1 MDFMERDLD
10 TLFDENFAYEPKK
23 PQEGKNFPYV
33 MLSKLDGRHE
43 EVPLTSIGMVTDYV
57 QKTTGQLFHINEN
70 IIGKGSGAR
79 LEDLKDPPKEIAA
92 YLKRAMTEFISTS
105 IDTYLD
111 CGKKGKLPQ
120 FISLMS
126 SSWPCIEGKTT
137 GITEFRLMNLPIDD
151 VGPAATHNDDQ
162 PLNQC
167 IGREIAALVQK
178 GNKADSWQDVAANVK
193 KNLVGTIRPIDVPV
207 KVPNGTGEDDY
218 EWKFEPLLD
227 NEGKPVV
234 RAITE
239 ADIDRLGE
247 ACMETILFG

>member
-1 MDFMERDLD
+1 MQVGDRHLR
-10 TLFDENFAYEPKK
+10 PGHG
-23 PQEGKNFPYV
+23 QVRG
-33 MLSKLDGRHE
+33 GRP
-43 EVPLTSIGMVTDYV
+43 VAR
-57 QKTTGQLFHINEN
+57 
-70 IIGKGSGAR
+70 GA
-79 LEDLKDPPKEIAA
+79 
-92 YLKRAMTEFISTS
+92 S
-105 IDTYLD
+105 
-111 CGKKGKLPQ
+111 
-120 FISLMS
+120 
-126 SSWPCIEGKTT
+126 
-137 GITEFRLMNLPIDD
+137 
-151 VGPAATHNDDQ
+151 

-178 GNKADSWQDVAANVK
+178 GNKADSWQDVAADVK

-207 KVPNGTGEDDY
+207 KVPNGTGEEDY

>member
-92 YLKRAMTEFISTS
+92 YLKRAMTEVRAPPRQRGQAGCPGHHRSGHRPARRG
-105 IDTYLD
+105 LH
-111 CGKKGKLPQ
+111 GNHPL
-120 FISLMS
+120 
-126 SSWPCIEGKTT
+126 
-137 GITEFRLMNLPIDD
+137 RLGRRRRGGVPTPPRR
-151 VGPAATHNDDQ
+151 GAAR
-162 PLNQC
+162 
-167 IGREIAALVQK
+167 GRE
-178 GNKADSWQDVAANVK
+178 K
-193 KNLVGTIRPIDVPV
+193 K
-207 KVPNGTGEDDY
+207 
-218 EWKFEPLLD
+218 PLTWSGLQ
-227 NEGKPVV
+227 VV
-234 RAITE
+234 
-239 ADIDRLGE
+239 
-247 ACMETILFG
+247 